1 VGLKD
6 CVYKETVEVSLKKGG
21 NGFNCFRFFKGTAFV
36 FRGSQGA
43 GVELS

>member
-21 NGFNCFRFFKGTAFV
+21 KRFNCFRFFLRELLSFLEGV
-36 FRGSQGA
+36 RERG
-43 GVELS
+43 LN